1 MKRLLTILMVL
12 MLLFVN
18 VGCGEKGRLQE
29 DNDTNIQQETKDKEK
44 NLYDP
49 ADDIKPIAV
58 GTVTISISCVT
69 LLNHLD
75 VYEGDA
81 NAIPKGGEILP
92 AVSVELYEND
102 TAYTLLKRV
111 CREKNIEVDGE
122 WDADSAY
129 ITQIGS
135 VSEFTAG
142 PLSAWLFTV
151 NGTIPDVDSQSHPL
165 EDGDV
170 QAIGAARRD
179 PRRGEIPMCGAS
191 RRPVDRPTVREVV
204 SNRTGQTTETAWAV
218 PGNRGGPAMT
228 FA

>member
-49 ADDIKPIAV
+49 TDDIKPIAV

-81 NAIPKGGEILP
+81 NAIPKAERSFLLYPWNYMKMIQRTRCLN
-92 AVSVELYEND
+92 VS
-102 TAYTLLKRV
+102 AGKRTSKLM
-111 CREKNIEVDGE
+111 ESG
-122 WDADSAY
+122 
-129 ITQIGS
+129 TQI
-135 VSEFTAG
+135 VHI
-142 PLSAWLFTV
+142 LLR
-151 NGTIPDVDSQSHPL
+151 L
-165 EDGDV
+165 
-170 QAIGAARRD
+170 AAFLNLRQD
-179 PRRGEIPMCGAS
+179 LCPRGFL
-191 RRPVDRPTVREVV
+191 
-204 SNRTGQTTETAWAV
+204 Q
-218 PGNRGGPAMT
+218 
-228 FA
+228 

>member
-122 WDADSAY
+122 WDADKIMENKSWTMADIFADEGITGTSAKKRADFMRMMKWCKQGK
-129 ITQIGS
+129 IDLILTKS
-135 VSEFTAG
+135 VSRFARNGGLPELRPNAEGAG
-142 PLSAWLFTV
+142 
-151 NGTIPDVDSQSHPL
+151 H
-165 EDGDV
+165 
-170 QAIGAARRD
+170 
-179 PRRGEIPMCGAS
+179 RGLL
-191 RRPVDRPTVREVV
+191 
-204 SNRTGQTTETAWAV
+204 
-218 PGNRGGPAMT
+218 
-228 FA
+228 

>member
-122 WDADSAY
+122 WDADKIMENKSWTMADIFADEGITGTSAKKRADFMRMMKWCKQGK
-129 ITQIGS
+129 IDLILTKS
-135 VSEFTAG
+135 VSRFARN
-142 PLSAWLFTV
+142 TV
-151 NGTIPDVDSQSHPL
+151 DFLNY
-165 EDGDV
+165 V
-170 QAIGAARRD
+170 Q
-179 PRRGEIPMCGAS
+179 C
-191 RRPVDRPTVREVV
+191 
-204 SNRTGQTTETAWAV
+204 
-218 PGNRGGPAMT
+218 
-228 FA
+228 

>member
-1 MKRLLTILMVL
+1 MLKGKFSSRRRVTEEVDAMSGLANLSDVMLVFACGLMAAVILNW
-12 MLLFVN
+12 N
-18 VGCGEKGRLQE
+18 VDLSKTRVE
-29 DNDTNIQQETKDKEK
+29 
-44 NLYDP
+44 
-49 ADDIKPIAV
+49 IKPIAV

-170 QAIGAARRD
+170 VEWHYTCD
-179 PRRGEIPMCGAS
+179 F
-191 RRPVDRPTVREVV
+191 
-204 SNRTGQTTETAWAV
+204 
-218 PGNRGGPAMT
+218 GNDIAEGMQN
-228 FA
+228 

>member
-1 MKRLLTILMVL
+1 MRKKKSTQQLVGIESVTDSSVLTAGGELTFYLVQPTNLNVL
-12 MLLFVN
+12 PESGVRTR
-18 VGCGEKGRLQE
+18 VQE

-170 QAIGAARRD
+170 VEWHYTCD
-179 PRRGEIPMCGAS
+179 F
-191 RRPVDRPTVREVV
+191 
-204 SNRTGQTTETAWAV
+204 
-218 PGNRGGPAMT
+218 GNDIAEGMEN
-228 FA
+228 

>member
-1 MKRLLTILMVL
+1 M
-12 MLLFVN
+12 
-18 VGCGEKGRLQE
+18 
-29 DNDTNIQQETKDKEK
+29 
-44 NLYDP
+44 
-49 ADDIKPIAV
+49 
-58 GTVTISISCVT
+58 
-69 LLNHLD
+69 
-75 VYEGDA
+75 
-81 NAIPKGGEILP
+81 
-92 AVSVELYEND
+92 ELYEND

-170 QAIGAARRD
+170 VEWHYTCD
-179 PRRGEIPMCGAS
+179 F
-191 RRPVDRPTVREVV
+191 
-204 SNRTGQTTETAWAV
+204 
-218 PGNRGGPAMT
+218 GNDIAEGMEN
-228 FA
+228 

>member
-69 LLNHLD
+69 LLKHLD

-170 QAIGAARRD
+170 VEWHYTCD
-179 PRRGEIPMCGAS
+179 F
-191 RRPVDRPTVREVV
+191 
-204 SNRTGQTTETAWAV
+204 
-218 PGNRGGPAMT
+218 GNDIAEGMEN
-228 FA
+228 

>member
-122 WDADSAY
+122 WDADKIMENKSWTMAD
-129 ITQIGS
+129 IFADDTAILGLK
-135 VSEFTAG
+135 SE
-142 PLSAWLFTV
+142 L
-151 NGTIPDVDSQSHPL
+151 Q
-165 EDGDV
+165 
-170 QAIGAARRD
+170 
-179 PRRGEIPMCGAS
+179 
-191 RRPVDRPTVREVV
+191 
-204 SNRTGQTTETAWAV
+204 
-218 PGNRGGPAMT
+218 
-228 FA
+228 